1 MALANIMRLS
11 SKKGAHPALSSA
23 AWQEIRVRFGR
34 DDKGEGCASG
44 ESGGWT
50 EAIFVFVNGPKATGT
65 PDGDDKVV
73 ELLRAAHRLEKPQF
87 SPEQPCHLDRSA
99 AEWRDLR
106 FLFGSKGLGS
116 AAC

>member
-1 MALANIMRLS
+1 MRLS
-11 SKKGAHPALSSA
+11 SKKGAHLALSSA

-34 DDKGEGCASG
+34 DDKGEGGASG
-44 ESGGWT
+44 KSGGWT

-87 SPEQPCHLDRSA
+87 HQNSLVISTGAQRSGEICGFFSVLKAWGPQPARPPL
-99 AEWRDLR
+99 
-106 FLFGSKGLGS
+106 
-116 AAC
+116 